1 MVLNLWSKN
10 TLGFY
15 ALVAHFFE
23 EDVGIT
29 VHLCPYTTD
38 NGSNMVKS
46 FEKLIIE
53 GILEPGGMSDSE
65 ENVDDLDLNIKR
77 IHFKKNLK

>member
-1 MVLNLWSKN
+1 
-10 TLGFY
+10 
-15 ALVAHFFE
+15 
-23 EDVGIT
+23 
-29 VHLCPYTTD
+29 
-38 NGSNMVKS
+38 MVKS

-77 IHFKKNLK
+77 IPCMDHKLSNNIKYGINNCDEVHDLVSHVVIISKK